1 LYSDFSRRT
10 REPFAERREITLLRA
25 EHWLQRCAILNVLS
39 MPELPEVE
47 TVARGL
53 RQAILG
59 RRIISVTLGK
69 TDFIDDPAALE
80 QHLPGRQIEAVER
93 YGKFMLLRLSAVRG
107 ETLVTTNGDTAPASL
122 LVHLGM
128 TGQFAPSP
136 AGQPLEKHTHI
147 CLLLD
152 DGRELRYTDA
162 RRFGRVAY
170 LTRALLAEELIGFG
184 ADALEVRKEEF
195 ASRICGRR
203 ARIKALLLD
212 QSVLRGVGNIYA
224 DESLWRAKVHPAQLG
239 AKLTRKQAETLHRV
253 LQGILKKAIVLR
265 GSSISDF
272 LDAEGMPGEYQRHHR
287 AYGREGKSCYRCK
300 TLIRRSIV
308 AGRSSYF
315 CPRCQPSPRGFA
327 VLPLSKK
334 KTRKTTRR
342 EAATRSGQA
351 PHAEKLQRRNGKR
364 R

>member
-1 LYSDFSRRT
+1 
-10 REPFAERREITLLRA
+10 
-25 EHWLQRCAILNVLS
+25 

-69 TDFIDDPAALE
+69 TDFIDDPVALE
-80 QHLPGRQIEAVER
+80 RHLPGRRIEAVER
-93 YGKFMLLRLSAVRG
+93 YGKFMLLRLSAVNG
-107 ETLVTTNGDTAPASL
+107 ETRVATNGDAAPASL

-128 TGQFAPSP
+128 TGQIAPSP
-136 AGQPLEKHTHI
+136 AGQPLEKHTHV
-147 CLLLD
+147 CMLLD

-162 RRFGRVAY
+162 RRFGRIAY
-170 LTRALLAEELIGFG
+170 LTKASLAEELTGFG
-184 ADALEVRKEEF
+184 ADPLEVSKEEF
-195 ASRICGRR
+195 ADRICGRR

-224 DESLWRAKVHPAQLG
+224 DESLWKAKIHPARLG
-239 AKLTRKQAETLHRV
+239 VNLSRKQAHTLRRV
-253 LQGILKKAIVLR
+253 LQDILRKAIVLR

-272 LDAEGMPGEYQRHHR
+272 LDAEGEPGEYQRHHR
-287 AYGREGKSCYRCK
+287 AYGREGTGCYRCK
-300 TLIRRSIV
+300 TPVRRAIV

-327 VLPLSKK
+327 ALPLAGKNG
-334 KTRKTTRR
+334 RKTKRKNAKDADKSR
-342 EAATRSGQA
+342 
-351 PHAEKLQRRNGKR
+351 RRNGKLR
-364 R
+364 RAPRVAEKR

>member
-1 LYSDFSRRT
+1 
-10 REPFAERREITLLRA
+10 
-25 EHWLQRCAILNVLS
+25 

-59 RRIISVTLGK
+59 RRIVSVTLGK

-93 YGKFMLLRLSAVRG
+93 YGKFMLLRLSAVTG
-107 ETLVTTNGDTAPASL
+107 ASVAGSNGDAAPASL
-122 LVHLGM
+122 LIHLGM
-128 TGQFAPSP
+128 TGQITPAP
-136 AGQPLEKHTHI
+136 AGQPLEKHTHV

-162 RRFGRVAY
+162 RRFGRIAY
-170 LTRALLAEELIGFG
+170 LTKALLVEELARFG
-184 ADALEVRKEEF
+184 ADPLEVRKEDF
-195 ASRICGRR
+195 ADRICGRR

-224 DESLWRAKVHPAQLG
+224 DESLWRAKVHPARLG
-239 AKLTRKQAETLHRV
+239 EKLSRKEAEKLRRM
-253 LQGILKKAIVLR
+253 LQDILRKAIVLR

-272 LDAEGMPGEYQRHHR
+272 LDAEGEPGEYQRHHR
-287 AYGREGKSCYRCK
+287 AYGREGKNCYRCK
-300 TLIRRSIV
+300 TPIRRAIV

-315 CPRCQPSPRGFA
+315 CPRCQPSPRGFG
-327 VLPLSKK
+327 VLPLAGKK
-334 KTRKTTRR
+334 RR
-342 EAATRSGQA
+342 EMKRSGTGSSLRFAGCGDA
-351 PHAEKLQRRNGKR
+351 PFEWRPGLL
-364 R
+364 

>member
-1 LYSDFSRRT
+1 
-10 REPFAERREITLLRA
+10 
-25 EHWLQRCAILNVLS
+25 

-53 RQAILG
+53 RQTMLG
-59 RRIISVTLGK
+59 RRILSVTLGK

-93 YGKFMLLRLSAVRG
+93 YGKFMLLRLSGVNG
-107 ETLVTTNGDTAPASL
+107 EALVSENGDAAPASL

-128 TGQFAPSP
+128 TGQIAPSP
-136 AGQPLEKHTHI
+136 AGRPLEKHTHV
-147 CLLLD
+147 CLFLD

-162 RRFGRVAY
+162 RRFGRIAY
-170 LTRALLAEELIGFG
+170 LTKELLDEELSGFG
-184 ADALEVRKEEF
+184 ADPLEVSKDEF
-195 ASRICGRR
+195 ANSICGRR

-224 DESLWRAKVHPAQLG
+224 DESLWKAKIHPARLG
-239 AKLTRKQAETLHRV
+239 ARLSTKQAETLRRA
-253 LQGILKKAIVLR
+253 LQDILQKAIVLR

-272 LDAEGMPGEYQRHHR
+272 LDAEGEPGEYQRHHR

-300 TLIRRSIV
+300 TAIRRAIV

-315 CPRCQPSPRGFA
+315 CPKCQPSPRGFSALSLPGKA
-327 VLPLSKK
+327 V
-334 KTRKTTRR
+334 RK
-342 EAATRSGQA
+342 A
-351 PHAEKLQRRNGKR
+351 KR
-364 R
+364 RAIKMRHGRNPNTRQRQRAR

>member
-1 LYSDFSRRT
+1 
-10 REPFAERREITLLRA
+10 
-25 EHWLQRCAILNVLS
+25 

-59 RRIISVTLGK
+59 RRILSVTLGK

-93 YGKFMLLRLSAVRG
+93 FGKFMLLRLSAVNR
-107 ETLVTTNGDTAPASL
+107 EASVVTNGDAAPASL

-128 TGQFAPSP
+128 TGQIAPSP
-136 AGQPLEKHTHI
+136 AGQPLEKHTHV
-147 CLLLD
+147 CMLLD

-162 RRFGRVAY
+162 RRFGRIAY
-170 LTRALLAEELIGFG
+170 LTKALLDEELSGFG
-184 ADALEVRKEEF
+184 ADPLEVSKEEF
-195 ASRICGRR
+195 ANRICGRR
-203 ARIKALLLD
+203 ARIKALLLE

-224 DESLWRAKVHPAQLG
+224 DESLWKAKIHPARLG
-239 AKLTRKQAETLHRV
+239 ANLSRKQSETLRHV
-253 LQGILKKAIVLR
+253 LQNILRKAIVLR

-272 LDAEGMPGEYQRHHR
+272 LDAEGEPGEYQRHHR
-287 AYGREGKSCYRCK
+287 AYGREGKNCYRCK
-300 TLIRRSIV
+300 TPIRRAIV

-327 VLPLSKK
+327 ALPLAGKNARKSKVRSARHAK
-334 KTRKTTRR
+334 K
-342 EAATRSGQA
+342 
-351 PHAEKLQRRNGKR
+351 PQRRNGKSR
-364 R
+364 

>member
-1 LYSDFSRRT
+1 
-10 REPFAERREITLLRA
+10 
-25 EHWLQRCAILNVLS
+25 

-59 RRIISVTLGK
+59 RRILSVTLGK

-93 YGKFMLLRLSAVRG
+93 YGKFMLLRLSALSG
-107 ETLVTTNGDTAPASL
+107 ENRVATNGDAAPASL

-128 TGQFAPSP
+128 TGQIAPRP
-136 AGQPLEKHTHI
+136 AGQPLEKHTHV

-162 RRFGRVAY
+162 RRFGRIAY
-170 LTRALLAEELIGFG
+170 LTKELLAEELTGFG
-184 ADALEVRKEEF
+184 ADPLEVSKEEF
-195 ASRICGRR
+195 ANRICGRR

-212 QSVLRGVGNIYA
+212 QGVLRGVGNIYA
-224 DESLWRAKVHPAQLG
+224 DESLWKAKIHPAQLG
-239 AKLTRKQAETLHRV
+239 ANLSRKQIHTLRRA
-253 LQGILKKAIVLR
+253 LQDILRKAIVLR

-272 LDAEGMPGEYQRHHR
+272 LDAEGKPGEYQRHHR
-287 AYGREGKSCYRCK
+287 VYGREGKNCYRCK
-300 TLIRRSIV
+300 TLIRRAIV

-315 CPRCQPSPRGFA
+315 CPRCQPSPRDFIA
-327 VLPLSKK
+327 LPLAGRNERKSKH
-334 KTRKTTRR
+334 RNAR
-342 EAATRSGQA
+342 
-351 PHAEKLQRRNGKR
+351 HAEKPQRRNGKSR
-364 R
+364 